1 MTNNPACLA
10 GAEEQAMK
18 TAFKI
23 WLAIM
28 VPTVIILTIVGYQ
41 QTSYVILQ

>member
-1 MTNNPACLA
+1 MS
-10 GAEEQAMK
+10 K
-18 TAFKI
+18 AFKI

-28 VPTVIILTIVGYQ
+28 VPTVIALTIIGYQ